1 MKKLNRA
8 SKYIIVI
15 CVFLIGVNGALG
27 YVLTRQ
33 SSGAMKSLMRSRM
46 LDVSNT
52 AAAMLDGDVLERLE
66 AEDEDSPEYQAAL
79 KTLTYFQENIDLE
92 YIYCIRDMGG
102 GRFVFS
108 IDPTVEDPGQFGDP
122 ITYTDALY
130 QASLGTPSVDAV
142 PYEDAWGRFYSAYT
156 PVFNSA
162 HQVAGIVAV
171 DFSAAWYEKQIAN
184 QVRASIIILAAEMA
198 VAAVLVILI
207 TARNRR
213 RVAHLLQELN
223 GLSDGIEE
231 LIHESSPF
239 PGSES
244 APTGRSGSSSLRTDD
259 EIGVVGDRIRAL
271 QQRLRDRL
279 ARMHTEAYADILT
292 GLGNRMAYE
301 ERVRQLERKIAEGT
315 AAFSVVVLDINDLK
329 RINDD
334 HGHEEGDRII
344 SEAAAIM
351 RQAFPVGSCY
361 RIGGDEF
368 AVLLEGTEAQPCL
381 AEADRLLAE
390 VREHTEGEVLLFLS
404 KGCAVFQPGSDGDY
418 RSVFTRADNAMY
430 ADKRAY
436 YQSHGDRRKR

>member
-156 PVFNSA
+156 PVFR
-162 HQVAGIVAV
+162 
-171 DFSAAWYEKQIAN
+171 W
-184 QVRASIIILAAEMA
+184 R
-198 VAAVLVILI
+198 
-207 TARNRR
+207 
-213 RVAHLLQELN
+213 
-223 GLSDGIEE
+223 
-231 LIHESSPF
+231 
-239 PGSES
+239 
-244 APTGRSGSSSLRTDD
+244 GSSRWISALPGMKSRSPIRCERALSSLPRRWRSLR
-259 EIGVVGDRIRAL
+259 
-271 QQRLRDRL
+271 
-279 ARMHTEAYADILT
+279 
-292 GLGNRMAYE
+292 
-301 ERVRQLERKIAEGT
+301 
-315 AAFSVVVLDINDLK
+315 
-329 RINDD
+329 
-334 HGHEEGDRII
+334 
-344 SEAAAIM
+344 
-351 RQAFPVGSCY
+351 
-361 RIGGDEF
+361 
-368 AVLLEGTEAQPCL
+368 CL
-381 AEADRLLAE
+381 
-390 VREHTEGEVLLFLS
+390 S
-404 KGCAVFQPGSDGDY
+404 S
-418 RSVFTRADNAMY
+418 
-430 ADKRAY
+430 
-436 YQSHGDRRKR
+436 